1 MSWVDSN
8 SDLSCENA
16 EVFVQNLTSLAVQ
29 FANLTDTQSLRFL
42 YRGVSDV
49 SHRLVPTALRTE
61 EEHPKMYKQLWE
73 IADSRGRPAVI
84 DKRNMEIAQRRAE
97 LTVIQH
103 FYQYAERAGLSLP
116 VVSNENIRQEL
127 LTGRGTVL
135 EMATHGTSFSARGT
149 EVAVWPPTE
158 LLPIF
163 GLAQHYGL
171 PTRLLDW
178 SYSPFISAYFAAT
191 GAMWRLQNGEDPNSL
206 LCVWHIYI
214 DTHRKVFA
222 ANRIEMFPSK
232 NKGSLFTV
240 K

>member
-163 GLAQHYGL
+163 GLLSTMAFQQGYWIGLIVHSFQLILLQLEQCGGYKMVKIRTLCFVYG
-171 PTRLLDW
+171 T
-178 SYSPFISAYFAAT
+178 
-191 GAMWRLQNGEDPNSL
+191 
-206 LCVWHIYI
+206 
-214 DTHRKVFA
+214 
-222 ANRIEMFPSK
+222 
-232 NKGSLFTV
+232 FT
-240 K
+240 